1 MKILAIDDDRE
12 ILYALKAVFETQD
25 WGALMARNVKEGM
38 ELYRREAPDLILID
52 YHMPH
57 MNGIDG
63 VRLLRRQDPDIP
75 IIVFTIDE
83 DQAVADRFLE
93 AGASDFAIKPIRTP
107 DILSRIRVHMKLLKS
122 RMADAGKGEF
132 ALYPY
137 PYPYPVKGIGSG
149 TMRLIEGALRGEAD
163 YLTVEEISA
172 KSGLA
177 NQTAYRY
184 LQYLTAAGLV
194 DVSHS
199 YGTMGR
205 PKLGDRML

>member
-122 RMADAGKGEF
+122 RRADAGKGEF
-132 ALYPY
+132 APY

-172 KSGLA
+172 KSGLEI
-177 NQTAYRY
+177 
-184 LQYLTAAGLV
+184 
-194 DVSHS
+194 
-199 YGTMGR
+199 GR
-205 PKLGDRML
+205 AHV

>member
-1 MKILAIDDDRE
+1 MKILVIDDERE

-25 WGALMARNVKEGM
+25 WEALTAQNVKEGM
-38 ELYRREAPDLILID
+38 ELYRSGAPDLILID

-57 MNGIDG
+57 MNGMDG
-63 VRLLRRQDPDIP
+63 VRLFRRQDPDIP

-122 RMADAGKGEF
+122 QRADAGKRD
-132 ALYPY
+132 PD

-149 TMRLIEGALRGEAD
+149 TMRLIEGALRGRTD
-163 YLTVEEISA
+163 YLTVEEISS

-184 LQYLTAAGLV
+184 LQYLTTAGLV
-194 DVSHS
+194 DVKNS
-199 YGTMGR
+199 YGKKGR
-205 PKLGDRML
+205 PKQSYRMV